1 MPGFMSKKYLPIGLD
16 IGSTAVRAM
25 QLVRQGGKLHVHSAL
40 ELLPENDQQQ
50 IPIDLSDGG
59 RDDEIVEL
67 VQKLYKQ
74 GGFRGRDVILHCPA
88 EKMDLRL
95 IELPGRVHELPRE
108 AILGAIRLRIGGQTS
123 LPFEQVVI
131 DYFCVNNNRHDHVQV
146 MAVTADGHWIK
157 NRIGLVN
164 AVGMNCVA
172 IDAFAFTQDRIIA
185 NYQKSISRPGNPKKN
200 DDSQIC
206 DLQNGCDEVEGN
218 EKNSDRND
226 WDKNDSAEPIPEK
239 LVAVLDIGY
248 AGSTLVVRNNEGPIF
263 CRRFSFGGRKLT
275 DLLTERLMVNYPQA
289 EKIKCVFGFDSQV
302 RQLCSVSN
310 SDSALTL
317 QNQDIDTDIDND
329 PAAII
334 PDQASSDSELA
345 KVVYAA
351 IQNELNDY
359 VEAIIRSLN
368 YVISCPGNSRLSEIC
383 LCGSGAHL
391 KNLDSYLCDRFGLPV
406 SIYSNVILEDITPYL
421 PPSQS
426 GSGKWATALG
436 LALAGAGK

>member
-16 IGSTAVRAM
+16 IGSTAVRAI
-25 QLVRQGGKLHVHSAL
+25 QLLHQGGKLHVYSAL
-40 ELLPENDQQQ
+40 ELVPENDPQQL
-50 IPIDLSDGG
+50 PIDLSDGD

-67 VQKLYKQ
+67 VQKLHEQ

-88 EKMDLRL
+88 DKMDLRL
-95 IELPGRVHELPRE
+95 IELPGRVDELPRE

-131 DYFCVNNNRHDHVQV
+131 DYFCVNNNRQDHVQV
-146 MAVTADGHWIK
+146 MAVTADGRWIK
-157 NRIGLVN
+157 NRIHLVKAAGLI
-164 AVGMNCVA
+164 CVA
-172 IDAFAFTQDRIIA
+172 IDAFAFTQDRIVA
-185 NYQKSISRPGNPKKN
+185 NYQKSINHPGYLKKN

-206 DLQNGCDEVEGN
+206 DLQNGRDEIEAN
-218 EKNSDRND
+218 DNDNSRTDR
-226 WDKNDSAEPIPEK
+226 DKNDSAGPTPED

-289 EKIKCVFGFDSQV
+289 EKIKCTFGFDSQV
-302 RQLCSVSN
+302 RQLCSVTN
-310 SDSALTL
+310 SVSTRIR
-317 QNQDIDTDIDND
+317 QNHDLDTDIDND
-329 PAAII
+329 PNAII
-334 PDQASSDSELA
+334 PGQADSDSELA

-351 IQNELNDY
+351 LQNELNDY

-391 KNLDSYLCDRFGLPV
+391 KNLDSYLHDRFGLPV
-406 SIYSNVILEDITPYL
+406 SIYSNVILDEIIPYL

-426 GSGKWATALG
+426 GSGKWATVLG
-436 LALAGAGK
+436 LALAGEGK